1 MFVLEMYLMY
11 LADYLR
17 GRKNNI
23 FCRLCVDKLKS
34 SSDLDVHIRN
44 DRKCDV
50 VYP

>member
-1 MFVLEMYLMY
+1 MFGLAMYLMY

-23 FCRLCVDKLKS
+23 FCRLCGVKLKS
-34 SSDLDVHIRN
+34 NSDLDVHIRN
-44 DRKCDV
+44 NHKYDV